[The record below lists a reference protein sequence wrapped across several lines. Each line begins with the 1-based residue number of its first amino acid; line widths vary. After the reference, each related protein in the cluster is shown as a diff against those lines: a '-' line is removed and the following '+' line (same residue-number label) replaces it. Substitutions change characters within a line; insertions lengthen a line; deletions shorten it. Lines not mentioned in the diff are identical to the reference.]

1 MEGVILYLEDTM
13 NFIKC
18 VIRYVE
24 MSQRLQRVELQLIVF
39 VRRRTWECQTFHVL
53 NLIWIRVNSDN
64 LSLEVDSV

>member
-24 MSQRLQRVELQLIVF
+24 ISQRLQLVELQFIASARSVGSVKL
-39 VRRRTWECQTFHVL
+39 FHVL
-53 NLIWIRVNSDN
+53 NVTNMD
-64 LSLEVDSV
+64 LS

>member
-24 MSQRLQRVELQLIVF
+24 ISQRLQLVELQFIASARSVGNVKL
-39 VRRRTWECQTFHVL
+39 FHVL
-53 NLIWIRVNSDN
+53 NVTNMD
-64 LSLEVDSV
+64 LS

>member
-24 MSQRLQRVELQLIVF
+24 VSQRSQLVELQFIASARPVGNVKF
-39 VRRRTWECQTFHVL
+39 FHAL
-53 NLIWIRVNSDN
+53 NLINMD
-64 LSLEVDSV
+64 LS